1 MCSFTVT
8 NLTQKRGVLLLYWFP
23 FVLFAVYGLCIG
35 SFLNVVIYRLPLKMP
50 IAKGR
55 SMCPSCTHSLS
66 ALDLVPLFS
75 FLFLKGKC
83 RYCGAPISWRYP
95 GVEAL
100 TGLVF
105 GLCGMVY
112 GLGLYAVLLCI
123 FFACLIV
130 AWFVDV
136 DHTYIPDR
144 LHVIILGLAVCS
156 FFIGP
161 ALTLSDRLG
170 GLAIGFGML
179 LLSFATGGGIGLGD
193 VKLLAVSGLLLG
205 WKLTLP
211 AFFLAYIL
219 AAVRWAPAYLRK
231 KVPKDFAVPMAAY
244 FAIALMLMS
253 LFGERLLT
261 FYFGLFR

>member
-1 MCSFTVT
+1 M
-8 NLTQKRGVLLLYWFP
+8 LDWFP
-23 FVLFAVYGLCIG
+23 FLLFAVYGLCIG
-35 SFLNVVIYRLPLKMP
+35 SFLNVVIYRLPRKLP

-55 SMCPSCTHSLS
+55 SMCPHCSHSL
-66 ALDLVPLFS
+66 AAPDLVPLFS
-75 FLFLKGKC
+75 FLLLKRKC
-83 RYCGAPISWRYP
+83 RYCGVPISWRYP

-112 GLGLYAVLLCI
+112 GLGLYAVLLCV

-136 DHTYIPDR
+136 DFTYIPDR
-144 LHVIILGLAVCS
+144 LQLIILALAVCS
-156 FFIGP
+156 FFVGP
-161 ALTLSDRLG
+161 SLSVSDRLG
-170 GLAIGFGML
+170 GVGIGFAML
-179 LLSFATGGGIGLGD
+179 VLSFVTGGGIGGGD
-193 VKLLAVSGLLLG
+193 VKLLTVSGLLLG

-244 FAIALMLMS
+244 FAVALMVMA
-253 LFGERLLT
+253 LFGQRLLT
-261 FYFGLFR
+261 LYFGLFR